1 MVVVVMEFL
10 GNLFCLL
17 MDKIGCK
24 VMYLFLM
31 FLIGVV
37 CFFFVIFVLF
47 GNECK
52 NCILFLCYYVLS
64 LFLWSGIYL
73 VLYFFFNSILIKK
86 IKIKMCVNIMLY
98 IIFLCEFNEMSIK
111 LIKLMIYF
119 LCWGVIIFFNIN
131 NLLIIIYVLILSFYL
146 FYFFICIIFF
156 WYFLNLFIFLF

>member
-1 MVVVVMEFL
+1 MNIGKLGGNLYINFMVVVVMEFL

-52 NCILFLCYYVLS
+52 NCILFCV
-64 LFLWSGIYL
+64 FMCC
-73 VLYFFFNSILIKK
+73 KK
-86 IKIKMCVNIMLY
+86 NFK
-98 IIFLCEFNEMSIK
+98 
-111 LIKLMIYF
+111 
-119 LCWGVIIFFNIN
+119 
-131 NLLIIIYVLILSFYL
+131 
-146 FYFFICIIFF
+146 
-156 WYFLNLFIFLF
+156 FIFI